1 MSNWSPSSVMEA
13 GSLFGMTCDG
23 YDIIARN
30 IPLPQGLAVGDWLVM
45 AAMGSY
51 TYGPKSTFNGMH
63 SLDTVYVHN
72 MSHSHNNTHQATHN
86 TNSNYIT
93 PQMPLI

>member
-1 MSNWSPSSVMEA
+1 MDGVTFEDDHHQFYGQWSQQESTHMKQVYSKDNKMEE

-30 IPLPQGLAVGDWLVM
+30 IALPELQIGDWLVL
-45 AAMGSY
+45 AGMGSY

-63 SLDTVYVHN
+63 ALDTVYVH
-72 MSHSHNNTHQATHN
+72 HS
-86 TNSNYIT
+86 T
-93 PQMPLI
+93 P